1 LEELVNFTPDN
12 TFNENELNFR
22 ASLEMKNSSGLSLQ
36 SSSNNLN
43 LLFPT
48 QPADGKP
55 LPIGTY
61 QYTNYNLMYFSDMR
75 KLFSYRVGVFAGE
88 YYNGTVHG
96 WGAGVNWRK
105 QPRLNI
111 DINFQLNEISL
122 PHPYGAAKL
131 LLIAPKIEYNF
142 NTKLFW
148 TSFIQYNTQ
157 SNNFNINSRLQYRY
171 RPMSD
176 FYLVYTDNYF
186 TDPLFKNK
194 NRALIFKFSYWFN
207 L

>member
-1 LEELVNFTPDN
+1 
-12 TFNENELNFR
+12 
-22 ASLEMKNSSGLSLQ
+22 
-36 SSSNNLN
+36 
-43 LLFPT
+43 
-48 QPADGKP
+48 
-55 LPIGTY
+55 
-61 QYTNYNLMYFSDMR
+61 MR
-75 KLFSYRVGVFAGE
+75 KLFSYRVGLFAGE
-88 YYNGTVHG
+88 YYNGTVNG
-96 WGAGVNWRK
+96 WGLGLSWRK
-105 QPRLNI
+105 QPHLNI
-111 DINFQLNEISL
+111 DINCQLNDINL
-122 PHPYGAAKL
+122 PYPYGSAKL
-131 LLIAPKIEYNF
+131 LLVAPKIEYNF

>member
-1 LEELVNFTPDN
+1 MNI
-12 TFNENELNFR
+12 
-22 ASLEMKNSSGLSLQ
+22 
-36 SSSNNLN
+36 
-43 LLFPT
+43 LFPT

-55 LPIGTY
+55 LPIGAY

-96 WGAGVNWRK
+96 WGAGINWRK

-122 PHPYGAAKL
+122 PHPYGSAKL

>member
-1 LEELVNFTPDN
+1 M
-12 TFNENELNFR
+12 
-22 ASLEMKNSSGLSLQ
+22 SLKVSVEMKNASGISLTSSN
-36 SSSNNLN
+36 NNLN

-55 LPIGTY
+55 LPMGTY

-75 KLFSYRVGVFAGE
+75 KLFSYRLGLFAGE
-88 YYNGTVHG
+88 YYNGTVQG
-96 WGAGVNWRK
+96 WGLGISWRN
-105 QPRLNI
+105 QPHLNI
-111 DINFQLNEISL
+111 DINCQLNEIKL
-122 PHPYGAAKL
+122 PYPYGSAKL
-131 LLIAPKIEYNF
+131 LLVAPKIEYNF